1 MRRGSARSPT
11 QQASLWIRPDVAPR
25 RPLDTVVFDV
35 DGVLIDVRGSYR
47 RLVRDVAAFVVEHLY
62 GLTPSA
68 PLVSDEDVA
77 AFKRAGGFNDDWDL
91 AYALT
96 ALSLARLRGRL
107 SAPSLAEMVARSGGR
122 GLAWLHEVVGP
133 EDRPD
138 YATIQ
143 RIFDELYWGAELLRE
158 RLGREPQY
166 APDAPGL
173 LRTERPLL
181 PPGTLDELAVRG
193 VTKLGLITGRVRTE
207 MAMALEILGF
217 RDPAT
222 MPFRA
227 IVTAEDGRKPD
238 PRTLARVVEALGSC
252 AGLYVGDTAD
262 DLALVQRYAATPL
275 AARVPFYAVL
285 VAEGTERA
293 HYQAAGAHAIIGS
306 VADVPALL
314 DALRARG
321 RPPARG
327 ADGPSPRRGQRG

>member
-1 MRRGSARSPT
+1 MTSERLASAAHHASRITHHP
-11 QQASLWIRPDVAPR
+11 SLWLRPDFAPA

-47 RLVRDVAAFVVEHLY
+47 RVVGEVAAFAVERLY
-62 GLTPSA
+62 GLRPSE
-68 PLVSDEDVA
+68 PLVSDEDVG

-107 SAPSLAEMVARSGGR
+107 GTASLADLVARSGGR
-122 GLAWLHEVVGP
+122 GLDWLHEVVGA

-138 YATIQ
+138 YATIH
-143 RIFDELYWGAELLRE
+143 RIFDELYWGADLLRE
-158 RLGREPQY
+158 RLGLTPQY
-166 APDAPGL
+166 APGAPGL

-181 PPGTLDELAVRG
+181 PPGALDELAARG
-193 VTKLGLITGRVRTE
+193 IAKLGLLTGRVRVE

-222 MPFRA
+222 VPFRA

-238 PRTLARVVEALGSC
+238 PSTLARIIESLRPR

-262 DLALVQRYAATPL
+262 DLALVQRYSATPAAAL
-275 AARVPFYAVL
+275 APFYAVL
-285 VAEGTERA
+285 VAEGAERA
-293 HYQAAGAHAIIGS
+293 YYQAAGAHAVVGS
-306 VADVPALL
+306 VADLPALL
-314 DALRARG
+314 DALRARS
-321 RPPARG
+321 A
-327 ADGPSPRRGQRG
+327 